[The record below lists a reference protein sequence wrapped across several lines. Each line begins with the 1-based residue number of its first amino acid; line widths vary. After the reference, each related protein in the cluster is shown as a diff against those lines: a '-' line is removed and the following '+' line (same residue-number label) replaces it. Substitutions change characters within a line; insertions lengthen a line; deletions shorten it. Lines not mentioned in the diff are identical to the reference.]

1 MTDAI
6 TASARFVLK
15 ESLGELRAA
24 VEGVPAEA
32 LNWRPGGE
40 ETNSIAVLATHVL
53 HSTRSWLA
61 IAVGAELPERD
72 RPSEFLV
79 TEDDPLALLRL
90 VDEMSAQ
97 CTVLLRDAEDV
108 DWSAMRKTHARPAQT
123 GKAQKAQTGKPGDG
137 SWQPGVEEVPAAYA
151 ILHALEHLGQ
161 HVAHCSLTRQIWES
175 R

>member
-1 MTDAI
+1 MTDSI
-6 TASARFVLK
+6 TLSARFVLK
-15 ESLGELRAA
+15 ESLAELRAA
-24 VEGVPAEA
+24 VDGVPAEA
-32 LNWRPGGE
+32 LNWKPGGE
-40 ETNSIAVLATHVL
+40 ETNSIAVLATHVMG
-53 HSTRSWLA
+53 STRSWLA

-79 TEDDPLALLRL
+79 TEDDPGALLRL

-108 DWSAMRKTHARPAQT
+108 DWSATRKTHARPP
-123 GKAQKAQTGKPGDG
+123 QKAEDG

-161 HVAHCSLTRQIWES
+161 HVAHCSLTRQLWEA

>member
-1 MTDAI
+1 MTDPI
-6 TASARFVLK
+6 TPSARYVLK

-32 LNWRPGGE
+32 LNWRPAGE

-61 IAVGAELPERD
+61 IAVGAPLPERD
-72 RPSEFLV
+72 RPAEFLV

-108 DWSAMRKTHARPAQT
+108 DWSATRGTHARPAK
-123 GKAQKAQTGKPGDG
+123 KAGDG
-137 SWQPGVEEVPAAYA
+137 SWQPGQEEVPAAYA

-161 HVAHCSLTRQIWES
+161 HVAHCSLTRQLWEK

>member
-1 MTDAI
+1 MADPI
-6 TASARFVLK
+6 TLSARFVLK
-15 ESLGELRAA
+15 ESLAELRAA

-32 LNWRPGGE
+32 LDWRPGGE
-40 ETNSIAVLATHVL
+40 ETNSMAVLATHAL

-61 IAVGAELPERD
+61 IAVGAPLPERD

-79 TEDDPLALLRL
+79 TEDDPGELLRL

-108 DWSAMRKTHARPAQT
+108 DWSATRKTHARPA
-123 GKAQKAQTGKPGDG
+123 GKADDG

-151 ILHALEHLGQ
+151 ILHGLEHLGQ
-161 HVAHCSLTRQIWES
+161 HVAHCSLTRQMWEA

>member
-1 MTDAI
+1 MTDSI
-6 TASARFVLK
+6 TLSARFVLK

-32 LNWRPGGE
+32 LNWRPAGE

-61 IAVGAELPERD
+61 IAVGAPLPERD

-108 DWSAMRKTHARPAQT
+108 DWSATRKTHARPAK
-123 GKAQKAQTGKPGDG
+123 KADDG

-161 HVAHCSLTRQIWES
+161 HVAHCSLTRQLWEA

>member
-1 MTDAI
+1 MADPI
-6 TASARFVLK
+6 TPSARFVLK

-32 LNWRPGGE
+32 LNWRPAGE

-61 IAVGAELPERD
+61 IAVGAPLTERD

-79 TEDDPLALLRL
+79 TEDDPGALLRL

-108 DWSAMRKTHARPAQT
+108 DWSATRRTHARPA
-123 GKAQKAQTGKPGDG
+123 KNAGDG
-137 SWQPGVEEVPAAYA
+137 SWRPGQEEVPAAYA

-161 HVAHCSLTRQIWES
+161 HVAHCSLTRQLWEA

>member
-1 MTDAI
+1 VTDAI
-6 TASARFVLK
+6 TPSARFVLK
-15 ESLGELRAA
+15 ESLAELRAA

-32 LNWRPGGE
+32 LNWRPAGE
-40 ETNSIAVLATHVL
+40 ETNSIAVLATHAL

-61 IAVGAELPERD
+61 VAVGAPLPERD
-72 RPSEFLV
+72 RPSEFLA

-108 DWSAMRKTHARPAQT
+108 DWSATRKTHARPER
-123 GKAQKAQTGKPGDG
+123 KADDG
-137 SWQPGVEEVPAAYA
+137 SWQPGVEEVPAAFA

-161 HVAHCSLTRQIWES
+161 HVAHCSLTRQLWEA

>member
-1 MTDAI
+1 MTDSI
-6 TASARFVLK
+6 TISARFVLK
-15 ESLGELRAA
+15 ESLAELRAA
-24 VEGVPAEA
+24 VDGVPAEA
-32 LNWRPGGE
+32 LNWKPGGQ
-40 ETNSIAVLATHVL
+40 ETNSMAVLATHVMS
-53 HSTRSWLA
+53 STRSWLA
-61 IAVGAELPERD
+61 IAVGAPLLERD

-108 DWSAMRKTHARPAQT
+108 DWSATRKTHARPPEKT
-123 GKAQKAQTGKPGDG
+123 SDG
-137 SWQPGVEEVPAAYA
+137 SWQPGVEEVPAAFA

-161 HVAHCSLTRQIWES
+161 HVAHCSLTRQLWEA

>member
-1 MTDAI
+1 MTDPI

-15 ESLGELRAA
+15 ESLGELRSA

-40 ETNSIAVLATHVL
+40 ETNSIAVLATHAL
-53 HSTRSWLA
+53 NSTRSWLA
-61 IAVGAELPERD
+61 IAVGAPLPERD
-72 RPSEFLV
+72 RPAEFLV

-108 DWSAMRKTHARPAQT
+108 DWSATRGTHARPAK
-123 GKAQKAQTGKPGDG
+123 KAGDG
-137 SWQPGVEEVPAAYA
+137 SWQPGQEEVPAAYA

-161 HVAHCSLTRQIWES
+161 HVAHCSLTRQLWEN

>member
-1 MTDAI
+1 MTDPI

-32 LNWRPGGE
+32 LNWKPAGE
-40 ETNSIAVLATHVL
+40 ETNSIAVLATHVM

-108 DWSAMRKTHARPAQT
+108 DWSATRKVHVR
-123 GKAQKAQTGKPGDG
+123 PGDAP
-137 SWQPGVEEVPAAYA
+137 QEVPAAYA
-151 ILHALEHLGQ
+151 ILHGLEHLGQ
-161 HVAHCSLTRQIWES
+161 HVAHCSLTRQLWEA

>member
-1 MTDAI
+1 MTDPI
-6 TASARFVLK
+6 TPSARFVLK

-32 LNWRPGGE
+32 LNWRPAGE
-40 ETNSIAVLATHVL
+40 ETNSIAVLATHAL
-53 HSTRSWLA
+53 QSTRSWLA
-61 IAVGAELPERD
+61 IAVGAPLPERD
-72 RPSEFLV
+72 RASEFLV
-79 TEDDPLALLRL
+79 TEDDPGELLRL

-108 DWSAMRKTHARPAQT
+108 DWSATRKTHARP
-123 GKAQKAQTGKPGDG
+123 GDA
-137 SWQPGVEEVPAAYA
+137 PEEVPAAYA

-161 HVAHCSLTRQIWES
+161 HVAHCSLTRQLWEG

>member
-1 MTDAI
+1 MTDSI
-6 TASARFVLK
+6 TLSSRFVLK
-15 ESLGELRAA
+15 ESLAELRAA

-32 LNWRPGGE
+32 LNWKPGGE
-40 ETNSIAVLATHVL
+40 ETNSIAVLATHVMG
-53 HSTRSWLA
+53 STRSWLA
-61 IAVGAELPERD
+61 IAVGAPLPERD

-79 TEDDPLALLRL
+79 TEDDPGALLRL

-108 DWSAMRKTHARPAQT
+108 DWSATRGTHARPA
-123 GKAQKAQTGKPGDG
+123 KKAQTGKPGDG
-137 SWQPGVEEVPAAYA
+137 SWQPGQEEVPAAYA

-161 HVAHCSLTRQIWES
+161 HVAHCSLTRQLWEA

>member
-6 TASARFVLK
+6 TPSARFVLK

-32 LNWRPGGE
+32 LNWRPAGE

-61 IAVGAELPERD
+61 IAVGAPLPERD

-79 TEDDPLALLRL
+79 TEEDPLALLRL

-108 DWSAMRKTHARPAQT
+108 DWSAMQKTHARPE
-123 GKAQKAQTGKPGDG
+123 QKADGG

-161 HVAHCSLTRQIWES
+161 HVAHCSLTRQLWEA

>member
-6 TASARFVLK
+6 TPSARFVLK
-15 ESLGELRAA
+15 ELLGELRAA

-53 HSTRSWLA
+53 HSTRSWLSV
-61 IAVGAELPERD
+61 AVGAGEPPERD
-72 RPSEFLV
+72 RSAEFRA
-79 TEDDPLALLRL
+79 TEDDPRALLRL
-90 VDEMSAQ
+90 VDEMSAE
-97 CTVLLRDAEDV
+97 CTVLLRDAGEV
-108 DWSAMRKTHARPAQT
+108 DWSATRKIGALAWDPSV
-123 GKAQKAQTGKPGDG
+123 K
-137 SWQPGVEEVPAAYA
+137 EVPAAWA

-161 HVAHCSLTRQIWES
+161 HVAHCSLTRQLWEN

>member
-6 TASARFVLK
+6 TLSARFVLK

-40 ETNSIAVLATHVL
+40 ETNSIAVLATHAL

-61 IAVGAELPERD
+61 IAVGAPLPERD
-72 RPSEFLV
+72 RPAEFLV

-108 DWSAMRKTHARPAQT
+108 DWSATRGTHARPAK
-123 GKAQKAQTGKPGDG
+123 KAGDG
-137 SWQPGVEEVPAAYA
+137 SWQPGQEEVPAAYA

-161 HVAHCSLTRQIWES
+161 HVAHCSLTRQLWEN

>member
-1 MTDAI
+1 MTDSI
-6 TASARFVLK
+6 TPSARFVLR

-32 LNWRPGGE
+32 LNWRPAGE

-53 HSTRSWLA
+53 LSTRSWLA
-61 IAVGAELPERD
+61 IAVGAPLPERD

-79 TEDDPLALLRL
+79 TEEDPLALLRL
-90 VDEMSAQ
+90 VDEMSAE
-97 CTVLLRDAEDV
+97 CTVLLRDAGEV
-108 DWSAMRKTHARPAQT
+108 DWSAKRKIDALAW
-123 GKAQKAQTGKPGDG
+123 D
-137 SWQPGVEEVPAAYA
+137 PGVMEVPAAFA

-161 HVAHCSLTRQIWES
+161 HVAHCSLTRQLWES

>member
-1 MTDAI
+1 MTDPI

-40 ETNSIAVLATHVL
+40 ETNSIAVLATHVM

-61 IAVGAELPERD
+61 IAVGAPLPERD
-72 RPSEFLV
+72 RPAEFLV

-108 DWSAMRKTHARPAQT
+108 DWSATRGTHARPAK
-123 GKAQKAQTGKPGDG
+123 KAGDG
-137 SWQPGVEEVPAAYA
+137 LWQPGQEEVPAAYA

-161 HVAHCSLTRQIWES
+161 HVAHCSLTRQLWEN